1 MKTLI
6 ALSFL
11 ALSSTAAQAD
21 WEDVFQNP
29 DLSVNYKGHVEDVR
43 LAADDPVAAAFP
55 GNGDLHSGESV
66 EGGIG
71 SSYNVLTSLEQLVKG
86 NPDFE
91 V

>member
-6 ALSFL
+6 ALSVL
-11 ALSSTAAQAD
+11 ALSSTVAQAD

-29 DLSVNYKGHVEDVR
+29 DLSNNYKGYVEGVR
-43 LAADDPVAAAFP
+43 LPAQDPVADAFP

-66 EGGIG
+66 EGGTG
-71 SSYNVLTSLEQLVKG
+71 SSYGSLTSLEKLVKG